1 MNESEGKYRGTVVY
15 HLVYSE
21 LIQAARF
28 RGLTTYQAIAQIM
41 GLPLQGSHMGREIGQ
56 MLVEIVENELREG
69 RPMLSAVAVGVS
81 GTPGPGFTGLAR
93 TLGKLTSEDKAE
105 DMAFWE
111 KEREAVYKAWAREFK
126 A

>member
-1 MNESEGKYRGTVVY
+1 MSETNGKYRGTVAY
-15 HLVYSE
+15 YLVYSE

-41 GLPLQGSHMGREIGQ
+41 DLPLKGSYMGREVGQ
-56 MLVEIVENELREG
+56 MLGEITENELREG

-81 GTPGPGFTGLAR
+81 GTPGPGFAGLAR

-105 DMAFWE
+105 EKAFWE
-111 KEREAVYKAWAREFK
+111 QEREAVYKAWAREFK
-126 A
+126 R

>member
-1 MNESEGKYRGTVVY
+1 MPNSDEKYRGSVVY

-28 RGLTTYQAIAQIM
+28 RGLTTYQAIAQLM
-41 GLPLQGSHMGREIGQ
+41 GLPLQGSYMGREVGL
-56 MLVEIVENELREG
+56 MLGEITENELREG

-81 GTPGPGFTGLAR
+81 GTPGPGFGGLAR
-93 TLGKLTSEDKAE
+93 SLGKLASEDKAE
-105 DMAFWE
+105 EKAFWE

-126 A
+126 